1 MNICAKFELWF
12 FVSSAVLKIPS
23 ERKAANRWQQL
34 KQTKK
39 IMFGIINFETFL
51 IAGLILNLTPG
62 ADTMYILGRSIAQGK
77 KAGILSA
84 LGIST
89 GAIFHIIFATLGLS
103 IILAK
108 SAMAFEIVKYLGAV
122 YLIFLGLKAIFKKTN
137 GKFELNDENEITN
150 HKRIYFS
157 GILTNIL
164 NPKVALFFLAF
175 LPQFIDPN
183 YVQSSLPFLILGITF
198 LLTGTIW
205 CLILALFASKLSDR
219 IRKNYKIKRW
229 LDKITGGIF
238 IALGIKL
245 ALTKK

>member
-1 MNICAKFELWF
+1 
-12 FVSSAVLKIPS
+12 
-23 ERKAANRWQQL
+23 
-34 KQTKK
+34 
-39 IMFGIINFETFL
+39 MFGIINFEAFL
-51 IAGLILNLTPG
+51 IAALIMNLTPG

-108 SAMAFEIVKYLGAV
+108 SATAFEIVKYLGAA
-122 YLIFLGLKAIFKKTN
+122 YLIFLGLKTIFKKAD
-137 GKFELNDENEITN
+137 GKLELSNENEVVN
-150 HKRIYFS
+150 YRKIYFS
-157 GILTNIL
+157 GVLTNIL

-183 YVQSSLPFLILGITF
+183 YVQSSLPFLILGVTF

-219 IRKNYKIKRW
+219 IRKNYKIKMW
-229 LDKITGGIF
+229 LDKITSGIF
-238 IALGIKL
+238 VALGIKL
-245 ALTKK
+245 ALMKK

>member
-1 MNICAKFELWF
+1 
-12 FVSSAVLKIPS
+12 
-23 ERKAANRWQQL
+23 
-34 KQTKK
+34 
-39 IMFGIINFETFL
+39 MFGIINFEAFL
-51 IAGLILNLTPG
+51 IAGLIMNLTPG

-77 KAGILSA
+77 KAGILSV

-108 SAMAFEIVKYLGAV
+108 SAAAFEIIKYLGAA
-122 YLIFLGLKAIFKKTN
+122 YLIFLGLKAIFKKTDE
-137 GKFELNDENEITN
+137 KFELRNQNEIVN
-150 HKRIYFS
+150 YKKIYFS
-157 GILTNIL
+157 GVLTNIL

-219 IRKNYKIKRW
+219 IRKNYKIKIW

-238 IALGIKL
+238 VALGIKL
-245 ALTKK
+245 ALMKK

>member
-1 MNICAKFELWF
+1 
-12 FVSSAVLKIPS
+12 
-23 ERKAANRWQQL
+23 
-34 KQTKK
+34 
-39 IMFGIINFETFL
+39 MFGILNFETFL
-51 IAGLILNLTPG
+51 ITGLIMNLTPG

-89 GAIFHIIFATLGLS
+89 GAIFHIIFAILGLS

-108 SAMAFEIVKYLGAV
+108 SATAFDIVKYLGAG
-122 YLIFLGLKAIFKKTN
+122 YLIFLGLKTIFKKSD
-137 GKFELNDENEITN
+137 GKFELSNKNEVVN
-150 HKRIYFS
+150 YRKIYLS
-157 GILTNIL
+157 GVLTNIL

-183 YVQSSLPFLILGITF
+183 YVQSSLSFLILGITF

-205 CLILALFASKLSDR
+205 CLVLALFASKLSDQ
-219 IRKNYKIKRW
+219 IRKNYKIKMW

-238 IALGIKL
+238 VALGIKL
-245 ALTKK
+245 ALMNK

>member
-1 MNICAKFELWF
+1 
-12 FVSSAVLKIPS
+12 
-23 ERKAANRWQQL
+23 
-34 KQTKK
+34 
-39 IMFGIINFETFL
+39 MFGIINFEAFL
-51 IAGLILNLTPG
+51 IAGLVMNITPG

-122 YLIFLGLKAIFKKTN
+122 YLIVLGCKAIFKKTEDTF
-137 GKFELNDENEITN
+137 KLHIENELVN
-150 HKRIYFS
+150 YKKIYFS
-157 GILTNIL
+157 GVVTNIL

-183 YVQSSLPFLILGITF
+183 YVQSSLPFLILGLTF
-198 LLTGTIW
+198 LATGTIW
-205 CLILALFASKLSDR
+205 CLVLAMFAAKLSNR
-219 IRKNYKIKRW
+219 IRENYKIKRW
-229 LDKITGGIF
+229 LDKVTGGIF
-238 IALGIKL
+238 ITLGIKL
-245 ALTKK
+245 ALLKK

>member
-1 MNICAKFELWF
+1 
-12 FVSSAVLKIPS
+12 
-23 ERKAANRWQQL
+23 
-34 KQTKK
+34 
-39 IMFGIINFETFL
+39 MFGIINFEAFI
-51 IAGLILNLTPG
+51 IAGLIMNLTPG
-62 ADTMYILGRSIAQGK
+62 ADTMYILGRSISQGK

-108 SAMAFEIVKYLGAV
+108 SATAFEIVKYLGAA
-122 YLIFLGLKAIFKKTN
+122 YLIFLGLKTIFKKAD
-137 GKFELNDENEITN
+137 GKFELSNETKVVN
-150 HKRIYFS
+150 YRKIYFS

-205 CLILALFASKLSDR
+205 CLILALFASKLSER
-219 IRKNYKIKRW
+219 IRKNYKIKKW

-238 IALGIKL
+238 IALGIQL
-245 ALTKK
+245 ALLKK

>member
-1 MNICAKFELWF
+1 
-12 FVSSAVLKIPS
+12 
-23 ERKAANRWQQL
+23 
-34 KQTKK
+34 
-39 IMFGIINFETFL
+39 MFGIINFETFL

-108 SAMAFEIVKYLGAV
+108 SAMAFEIVKYLGAA
-122 YLIFLGLKAIFKKTN
+122 YLIFLGLKAIFKKSD
-137 GKFELNDENEITN
+137 GKFELNDENESSN
-150 HKRIYFS
+150 YKKIYFS

-183 YVQSSLPFLILGITF
+183 YVQNSLPFLILGITF

-219 IRKNYKIKRW
+219 IRKNYKIKMW

-238 IALGIKL
+238 ITLGIKL

>member
-1 MNICAKFELWF
+1 
-12 FVSSAVLKIPS
+12 
-23 ERKAANRWQQL
+23 
-34 KQTKK
+34 
-39 IMFGIINFETFL
+39 MFGIINFEAFL

-77 KAGILSA
+77 KAGVLSA

-103 IILAK
+103 IILAE
-108 SAMAFEIVKYLGAV
+108 SAMAFEIVKYLGAG
-122 YLIFLGLKAIFKKTN
+122 YLIFLGLKTILKKAD
-137 GKFELNDENEITN
+137 GKFELNKENETVN
-150 HKRIYFS
+150 YKKIYLS
-157 GILTNIL
+157 GIMTNIL

-198 LLTGTIW
+198 LLTGTIC

-219 IRKNYKIKRW
+219 IRKNFKMKIW
-229 LDKITGGIF
+229 LDKITGGVF
-238 IALGIKL
+238 VALGIKL
-245 ALTKK
+245 ALMKK

>member
-1 MNICAKFELWF
+1 
-12 FVSSAVLKIPS
+12 
-23 ERKAANRWQQL
+23 
-34 KQTKK
+34 
-39 IMFGIINFETFL
+39 MFGIINFEAFL

-62 ADTMYILGRSIAQGK
+62 VDTMYILGRSIAQGK

-89 GAIFHIIFATLGLS
+89 GAVFHIIFATLGLS

-108 SAMAFEIVKYLGAV
+108 SAMAFEIVKYVGAV
-122 YLIFLGLKAIFKKTN
+122 YLIFLGLKLFFKKTD
-137 GKFELNDENEITN
+137 GKLELSNEKETAN
-150 HKRIYFS
+150 YKKIYFS
-157 GILTNIL
+157 GIMTNIL

-183 YVQSSLPFLILGITF
+183 YVQSSLSFLILGITF

-205 CLILALFASKLSDR
+205 CLILALFASTLSDGL
-219 IRKNYKIKRW
+219 RKNYKMKMW

-238 IALGIKL
+238 VALGIKL
-245 ALTKK
+245 ALIKK

>member
-1 MNICAKFELWF
+1 
-12 FVSSAVLKIPS
+12 
-23 ERKAANRWQQL
+23 
-34 KQTKK
+34 
-39 IMFGIINFETFL
+39 MFGIINFETFL

>member
-1 MNICAKFELWF
+1 M
-12 FVSSAVLKIPS
+12 
-23 ERKAANRWQQL
+23 
-34 KQTKK
+34 
-39 IMFGIINFETFL
+39 
-51 IAGLILNLTPG
+51 NLTPG

-77 KAGILSA
+77 KAGILSV

-108 SAMAFEIVKYLGAV
+108 SAAAFEIIKYLGAA
-122 YLIFLGLKAIFKKTN
+122 YLIFLGLKAIFKKTDE
-137 GKFELNDENEITN
+137 KFELRNQNEIVN
-150 HKRIYFS
+150 YKKIYFS
-157 GILTNIL
+157 GVLTNIL

-219 IRKNYKIKRW
+219 IRKNYKIKIW

-238 IALGIKL
+238 VALGIKL
-245 ALTKK
+245 ALMKK